1 MSNTTKK
8 KTAQGVRYTDAQK
21 KEVVDF
27 ALSYN
32 AANGRGGQ
40 SKAASKFKISQI
52 TVASWLKAAGSTTA
66 PAAAV
71 AEKEAKAVKAPK
83 SAKAPKAAKAVKT
96 VKLETAPAAPKAA
109 AAAPKAAAKGKVG
122 TRYTPDQKKEVVD
135 FVASYNAANG
145 RGGQSTAAAKFNVS
159 PLTVMAW
166 LKANGGAAA
175 VKAPARVKYVAPG
188 KAAKAAKAAVAA
200 SAAKAA
206 KVAASVKPSA
216 PAAASNG
223 KSNSLVALSNQIAK
237 SEAELAQLKGKF
249 YAALAER

>member
-1 MSNTTKK
+1 MSTTTKK

-52 TVASWLKAAGSTTA
+52 TVASWLKAAGS
-66 PAAAV
+66 AAAP
-71 AEKEAKAVKAPK
+71 KEAKVAQ
-83 SAKAPKAAKAVKT
+83 APKAAKAPKVAK
-96 VKLETAPAAPKAA
+96 APKAEKAEKA
-109 AAAPKAAAKGKVG
+109 AAAPKSASKNRVG

-166 LKANGGAAA
+166 LKANGGAAS
-175 VKAPARVKYVAPG
+175 VKAPSRVKYVAPG
-188 KAAKAAKAAVAA
+188 KAAKAAKAAGVTS
-200 SAAKAA
+200 SAKTA
-206 KVAASVKPSA
+206 A
-216 PAAASNG
+216 PAAAISG
-223 KSNSLVALSNQIAK
+223 KASSLRALSEQIAK
-237 SEAELAQLKGKF
+237 GEAALAQLKGEF
-249 YAALAER
+249 FAAMAEA